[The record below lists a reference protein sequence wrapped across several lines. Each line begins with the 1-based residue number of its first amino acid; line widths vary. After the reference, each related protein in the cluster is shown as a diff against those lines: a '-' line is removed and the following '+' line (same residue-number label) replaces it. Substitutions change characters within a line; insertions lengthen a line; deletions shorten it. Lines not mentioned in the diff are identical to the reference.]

1 MAEKRKFKKRYCRY
15 CEQKVEYIDYKDL
28 ELIKYSLSE
37 RYKIMPRR
45 LTGNCKKHQDMVTK
59 AIKRARQIAFV
70 PYIVDRKRV
79 IENPFELIK

>member
-15 CEQKVEYIDYKDL
+15 CQQKVDFIDFKDL
-28 ELIKYSLSE
+28 NLLKYSLSE

-45 LTGNCKKHQDMVTK
+45 LTGNCKKHQDMVSQ
-59 AIKRARQIAFV
+59 AIKRARQAAFI